1 MEFRTKVDIEE
12 PSWRVDI
19 ADRLLFVG
27 SCFADNI
34 GRRFAEEQFAA
45 TINPYGV
52 MYNPVSVLHT
62 VERLAEKG
70 ESYDVAFLTFG
81 TNHIYVLKE
90 TGEVVDNCQKRP
102 QRLFDEQQL
111 SVEECA
117 GYMQQ
122 TIEVLRRMNPAVR
135 VVLTVSPI
143 RYAKYGYHGSQLSK
157 ATLLL
162 ATHEVC
168 GRAAK
173 YGETAAAKY
182 GETNAAKYGETYYFP
197 SYEVVVDELRDY
209 RFYNEDMLHPSQQA
223 VEYLWER
230 IGESLLTERT
240 LQYLEE
246 YRPIKQALNHRPFN
260 AESEEY
266 KAFRQQTIEKL
277 QHLNNKYKIQQNK

>member
-52 MYNPVSVLHT
+52 MYNPVSVLHS

-81 TNHIYVLKE
+81 TNHIYILKE

-162 ATHEVC
+162 ATEEVC

-173 YGETAAAKY
+173 YGETNAAKY

-209 RFYNEDMLHPSQQA
+209 RFYNKDMLHPSQQA

>member
-1 MEFRTKVDIEE
+1 M
-12 PSWRVDI
+12 DI

-34 GRRFAEEQFAA
+34 GKRFAEEQFAA

-81 TNHIYVLKE
+81 TNHIYILKE

-162 ATHEVC
+162 ATEEVC

-173 YGETAAAKY
+173 YGETNAAKY

>member
-34 GRRFAEEQFAA
+34 GKRFAEEQFAA

-81 TNHIYVLKE
+81 TNHIYILKE

-162 ATHEVC
+162 AVEEVC
-168 GRAAK
+168 GR
-173 YGETAAAKY
+173 AAKY
-182 GETNAAKYGETYYFP
+182 GETNAAKYGETNAAKYGGTYYFP